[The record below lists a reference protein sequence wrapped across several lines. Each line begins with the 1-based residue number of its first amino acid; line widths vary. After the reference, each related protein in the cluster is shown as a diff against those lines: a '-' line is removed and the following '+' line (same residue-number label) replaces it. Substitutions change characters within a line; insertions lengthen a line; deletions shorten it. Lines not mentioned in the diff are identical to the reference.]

1 LVALSSYA
9 QQPSFKNFKSS
20 TSPYLQFND
29 VVIFQNNTF
38 FITNEGVFKFE
49 KEAIVQVLQKEN
61 LSKFILVNK
70 QLFIWSIF
78 GEIYEF
84 KNKKLHAFS
93 FNPILSKRLE
103 NSIINTVIYSDS
115 SFYIS
120 TIVGSQ
126 FIQVDLRTETIKTLL
141 QYRQHPYFVT
151 QFGKK
156 MITGTN
162 QNTTKNELAI
172 YLNETPFFIPLA
184 DENSSSKT
192 NIIQLKDNTY
202 IFTKQHEVIRFNSSS
217 LINRIFSEKN
227 IEAIHQDHEN
237 KIWCALNNGGIIV
250 YADGNLKEICGLAPL
265 EMVCIYLKKT
275 K

>member
-1 LVALSSYA
+1 MVALSSYA

-184 DENSSSKT
+184 DEN
-192 NIIQLKDNTY
+192 
-202 IFTKQHEVIRFNSSS
+202 
-217 LINRIFSEKN
+217 
-227 IEAIHQDHEN
+227 
-237 KIWCALNNGGIIV
+237 
-250 YADGNLKEICGLAPL
+250 
-265 EMVCIYLKKT
+265 
-275 K
+275 